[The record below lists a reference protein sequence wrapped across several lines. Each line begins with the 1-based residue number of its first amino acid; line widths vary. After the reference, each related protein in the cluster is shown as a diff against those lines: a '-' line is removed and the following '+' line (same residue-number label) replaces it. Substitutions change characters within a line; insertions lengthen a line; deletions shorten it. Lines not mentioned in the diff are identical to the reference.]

1 MRGMLQPNT
10 SFLHTFN
17 LPIIR
22 PLCNIAH
29 LFECVAMFYFIKRLS
44 VFRIATQPLTNRFLY
59 FCYFVILLHYAF
71 DVSGFGWSKD

>member
-44 VFRIATQPLTNRFLY
+44 VFRIAT
-59 FCYFVILLHYAF
+59 
-71 DVSGFGWSKD
+71 

>member
-44 VFRIATQPLTNRFLY
+44 VFRITTQPLTNRFLY
-59 FCYFVILLHYAF
+59 FCLLL
-71 DVSGFGWSKD
+71 SGKLPNGTRKFPEAL